1 MLTSTDSALLLTAWA
16 TGLLGSTHCVGMCGG
31 ISAALSFALPPE
43 ARQGWR
49 LFAFQL
55 AYNGGRILTYTLLG
69 VAVGALAH
77 GVLGGWAQSPWPR
90 VVAGLFM
97 VALGLYLAGW
107 WMGLQRLERVGGS
120 LWRVLEPLR
129 KVVFPVDRFWKALLA
144 GGLWGFLPCGLV
156 YSALALALAR
166 ADTLVSGGV
175 MLAFGLGTLPT
186 LLVTGTLAGKVR
198 SLLQQAGTRRLAGVL
213 VILFGAW
220 TAAQPWVMKHG
231 GHGAGHGGHAMPA
244 SPAAAGDAAGAG
256 AMNHEGMNHAGMD
269 HGSMDHGA
277 PDPAGMTPDHAGMNH
292 AGMDHGAMDHSTMDH
307 GNASQDT
314 MQGSM
319 DHSGMNHDGMDHAT
333 MDHAM
338 HAPATGATAAP
349 APAQE
354 SGNARQ

>member
-1 MLTSTDSALLLTAWA
+1 MLTSTDGALLLTAWA

-49 LFAFQL
+49 LMAFQL
-55 AYNGGRILTYTLLG
+55 AYNSGRILTYTLLG
-69 VAVGALAH
+69 VAVGTLAH

-90 VVAGLFM
+90 VAAGLFM

-120 LWRVLEPLR
+120 LWKVLEPLR

-156 YSALALALAR
+156 YSALALSLAR
-166 ADTLVSGGV
+166 ADSVVSGGV

-186 LLVTGTLAGKVR
+186 LLLTGTLAGKVR
-198 SLLQQAGTRRLAGVL
+198 SLLQQAGTRRLAGTL

-231 GHGAGHGGHAMPA
+231 AHGAGHGGHG
-244 SPAAAGDAAGAG
+244 SAAQGTTAADGKAGGTG
-256 AMNHEGMNHAGMD
+256 VMD
-269 HGSMDHGA
+269 HGSMDHSGMA
-277 PDPAGMTPDHAGMNH
+277 PGTAHPGMAP
-292 AGMDHGAMDHSTMDH
+292 
-307 GNASQDT
+307 
-314 MQGSM
+314 GSM
-319 DHSGMNHDGMDHAT
+319 DHGSMNHGPMEHGGMDHDGMDHPGMEPPGQET
-333 MDHAM
+333 
-338 HAPATGATAAP
+338 APSAASS
-349 APAQE
+349 PAQDG
-354 SGNARQ
+354 STR

>member
-1 MLTSTDSALLLTAWA
+1 MLTSTDGALLLTAWA

-49 LFAFQL
+49 LLAFQL
-55 AYNGGRILTYTLLG
+55 AYNSGRILTYTLLG
-69 VAVGALAH
+69 IAVGALAH
-77 GVLGGWAQSPWPR
+77 GVLGDWAQSPWPR
-90 VVAGLFM
+90 VGAGLFM
-97 VALGLYLAGW
+97 MALGLYLAGW
-107 WMGLQRLERVGGS
+107 WMGLQKLERVGGS

-198 SLLQQAGTRRLAGVL
+198 SLLQRAGTRRVAGAL

-220 TAAQPWVMKHG
+220 TAVQPWVMKHG
-231 GHGAGHGGHAMPA
+231 AHAGHAAPA
-244 SPAAAGDAAGAG
+244 TGQREAAASGEAD
-256 AMNHEGMNHAGMD
+256 HVGMHHSATAPATGHSGM
-269 HGSMDHGA
+269 
-277 PDPAGMTPDHAGMNH
+277 DHAGMNH
-292 AGMDHGAMDHSTMDH
+292 GAMDH
-307 GNASQDT
+307 
-314 MQGSM
+314 GSM
-319 DHSGMNHDGMDHAT
+319 NHGSGEHAA
-333 MDHAM
+333 H
-338 HAPATGATAAP
+338 GSAP
-349 APAQE
+349 APAQDG
-354 SGNARQ
+354 GNAGQ

>member
-1 MLTSTDSALLLTAWA
+1 MMLTGTDSALLLTAWA

-55 AYNGGRILTYTLLG
+55 AYNSGRILTYTLLG
-69 VAVGALAH
+69 IAVGALAH

-90 VVAGLFM
+90 VAAGLFM

-120 LWRVLEPLR
+120 LWKVLEPLR

-156 YSALALALAR
+156 YSALALSLAR

-186 LLVTGTLAGKVR
+186 LLVTGALAGKVR
-198 SLLQQAGTRRLAGVL
+198 GLLQRAGTRRLAGAL

-220 TAAQPWVMKHG
+220 TAVQPWVMKHG
-231 GHGAGHGGHAMPA
+231 GHAGHVMPA
-244 SPAAAGDAAGAG
+244 QGPQAAGRATEAGPGSLPPPATATATSHPG
-256 AMNHEGMNHAGMD
+256 MNHSGMDHSGMDHAGMD
-269 HGSMDHGA
+269 HSGMSHDPLDHG
-277 PDPAGMTPDHAGMNH
+277 D
-292 AGMDHGAMDHSTMDH
+292 
-307 GNASQDT
+307 
-314 MQGSM
+314 
-319 DHSGMNHDGMDHAT
+319 MNHDGAGHA
-333 MDHAM
+333 ASGS
-338 HAPATGATAAP
+338 PVP
-349 APAQE
+349 APAQ
-354 SGNARQ
+354 GGTDAGR